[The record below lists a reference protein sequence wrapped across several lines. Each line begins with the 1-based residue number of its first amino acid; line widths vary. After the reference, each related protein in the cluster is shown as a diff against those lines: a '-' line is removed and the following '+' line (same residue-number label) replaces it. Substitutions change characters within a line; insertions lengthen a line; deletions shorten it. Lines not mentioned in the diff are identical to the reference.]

1 MVYRAAVIGCGKIGS
16 EFADDPRVQ
25 GVYSH
30 AGAYAK
36 CPETELVALCDS
48 DPEKLARCGRRW
60 GVGGLYTDYRE
71 LLRDQPPDIVSICT
85 PDSTHEKIIRSALQA
100 KGVAAILAE
109 KPVTTD
115 VHSAAGLV
123 RLAKENGVL
132 LEVNYSRRFDPCHQR
147 VKECIGRGSLGAI
160 QAVSGYYT
168 KGTLHNG
175 THLFDLLRYLVGEVA
190 RVRGTDT
197 LHEPGED
204 PTLDVYVEF
213 ESGVTGF
220 FHGCD
225 ARAFS
230 IFELDIVGKKGRIR
244 IAESGHNIEF
254 YTIRESPHY
263 SGYLAPIL
271 HSQARNCMQDLLLHA
286 VGDVVECLRTGK
298 EPLCSGEDG
307 VRALQIADS
316 LRESAR
322 GDRMVSMSPP

>member
-1 MVYRAAVIGCGKIGS
+1 MVYRAAVIGCGRIGS
-16 EFADDPRVQ
+16 EFADDPRVR
-25 GVYSH
+25 GVYTH
-30 AGAYAK
+30 AGAYGT
-36 CPETELVALCDS
+36 CPDTELVALCDS
-48 DPEKLARCGRRW
+48 DPEKLAKCGRRW
-60 GVGGLYTDYRE
+60 GVGDLYTDYHE
-71 LLRDQPPDIVSICT
+71 LFRDQAPDIVSICT
-85 PDSTHEKIIRSALQA
+85 PDSTHEAIIRSALQA

-115 VHSAAGLV
+115 VKSAAGLL
-123 RLAKENGVL
+123 RLAREKGIV
-132 LEVNYSRRFDPCHQR
+132 LEVNYSRRFDSCHRR
-147 VKECIGRGSLGAI
+147 VKECIARGSLGAI

-168 KGTLHNG
+168 KGTIHNG
-175 THLFDLLRYLVGEVA
+175 THLFDLLRYLIGEVA
-190 RVRGTDT
+190 RVRGTDS

-204 PTLDVYVEF
+204 PTLDAYVEF
-213 ESGVTGF
+213 GDGVTGF

-244 IAESGHNIEF
+244 IAESGHRIEF
-254 YTIRESPHY
+254 YTIGESPYY
-263 SGYLAPIL
+263 SGYLTPVF
-271 HSQARNCMQDLLLHA
+271 HGRYRNCMQDLLLHA
-286 VGDVVECLRTGK
+286 VVDVVQCLRTGK